1 MDRIPEYS
9 PGPAPD
15 IPAPAPYYANRAN
28 FPIALTL
35 WPHPQEVAMRH
46 IIRIFAILIT
56 LSATG
61 CYGPEPH
68 HPYRDEGTTTDY
80 RNPDQHWSRGPHT
93 DH

>member
-1 MDRIPEYS
+1 
-9 PGPAPD
+9 
-15 IPAPAPYYANRAN
+15 
-28 FPIALTL
+28 
-35 WPHPQEVAMRH
+35 MRH